1 MQLLAPRRHPPG
13 YPLFAMAGAAVM
25 KLPLPLSWYPAQLQ
39 SALHN
44 SSFNLLFAT
53 VFLLTCG
60 LGALTRVTSSAQVT
74 RLQNQSDGV
83 FLWRALCC
91 CPLPHCT
98 LPLPPFARPRHTS
111 VAAVPSP
118 ILVTFGAQALLLSA
132 VDRTVLPAVTA
143 IMQVRFCAT
152 VWCLVLKCVQRFRPG
167 VSAVGCDDN
176 SDKAHNEWLL
186 LNRWSVRAP
195 IAAVVALFYSL
206 SNQVCVAFCRHGCDD
221 VARCLIQLT

>member
-1 MQLLAPRRHPPG
+1 MT
-13 YPLFAMAGAAVM
+13 
-25 KLPLPLSWYPAQLQ
+25 
-39 SALHN
+39 SA
-44 SSFNLLFAT
+44 
-53 VFLLTCG
+53 
-60 LGALTRVTSSAQVT
+60 AQVT

-83 FLWRALCC
+83 FLWRPLCC
-91 CPLPHCT
+91 CPLPHRT
-98 LPLPPFARPRHTS
+98 LPPTPFASPHHTS
-111 VAAVPSP
+111 IAAVPLQ

-132 VDRTVLPAVTA
+132 VDRSVLPAVTA

-152 VWCLVLKCVQRFRPG
+152 MWCLVLICVQRFRPG

-206 SNQVCVAFCRHGCDD
+206 SNQVSVAFCRHACDD
-221 VARCLIQLT
+221 VARCFIQLT